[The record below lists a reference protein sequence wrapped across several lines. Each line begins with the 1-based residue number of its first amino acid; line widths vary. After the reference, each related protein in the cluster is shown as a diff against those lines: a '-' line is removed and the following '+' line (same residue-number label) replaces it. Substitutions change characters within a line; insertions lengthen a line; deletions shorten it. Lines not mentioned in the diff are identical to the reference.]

1 MVGYKAESG
10 RGSEIRSLGLTDT
23 HTTTYEIDNQQ
34 GPTAHSRSNYI
45 QL

>member
-10 RGSEIRSLGLTDT
+10 GGGGTRSLGLTDT

-34 GPTAHSRSNYI
+34 GPTYCPQQR
-45 QL
+45 